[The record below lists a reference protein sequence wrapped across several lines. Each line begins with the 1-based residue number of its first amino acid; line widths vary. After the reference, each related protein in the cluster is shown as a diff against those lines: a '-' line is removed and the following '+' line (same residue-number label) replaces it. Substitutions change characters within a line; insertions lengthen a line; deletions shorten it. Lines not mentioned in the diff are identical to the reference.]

1 MNKKFLLLLL
11 TAAPLFAVS
20 QEKDFI
26 QDVYHF
32 IENPALLEI
41 NQEPGH
47 AFLVPFRTVDG
58 ALKKPAEQ
66 SEFFLSL
73 NGKWKFNLADSPELA
88 PADFFKETFNDKA
101 WPEIGVPG
109 NWEMQGFG
117 DPQFRNVAQP
127 FRADPPKIPHY
138 DNPTGSYRKTFLIPP
153 GWKGKQVFLRIEAAT
168 SASFVWI
175 NGKQAG
181 FNKGA
186 NEPAEYNITP
196 FLRPGKN
203 LIAVRV
209 TKYSDGTYLEDQDF
223 WRLAGIFRDVRLVA
237 RENVFLR
244 NCFVTG
250 DLDPDYRNGILRGE
264 AEITN
269 YGMNDASDYQ
279 LRVRL
284 FDQNFREVI
293 PPSLYPVPFLPKRKT
308 AVVPFKAMVD
318 NPAKWSAE
326 YPNLYITAFE
336 LVDRNGKTCESVSVK
351 TGFRKIEVNHQVL
364 LLNGKPLKLN
374 GVNSHMQHPDL
385 GHAMNRETIIKDF
398 TLMKQ
403 FNINCVRTSHYPPVM
418 DYLEL
423 ADAFGIYIVDETGDE
438 AHATEFL
445 SEKPEWRAAYV
456 ERANKMVLRDR
467 NHPCVIFWSA
477 GNESG
482 TGENICAVIAEGKK
496 LDPTRLWMYG
506 GNTDDVQWKNEVPCE
521 DIIGPRYPTLYEL
534 KTRIAM
540 VPESQDPRPSFM
552 DEYVAATG
560 NGAGGLD
567 EYWNIIWNYP
577 RCAGGAIW
585 DWMSPG
591 IREKVRLIEDGSPN
605 KIQCAIKGRAQ
616 LVPGISGQA
625 VRLNGH
631 DQWIDVYRHQALD
644 LKGNQLTIAFL
655 VKPGK
660 WNGDGHFLTK
670 GSWQYG
676 IVQSE
681 PDSLV
686 FYLTT
691 KGKNVLKVPIPQPWE
706 EKWHQIAG
714 VYTGSEMLLYVDG
727 VLAGRK
733 ACSGSIANKP
743 FPLNLGRDAEIDG
756 QEYPGPTN
764 NTTLDE
770 VGIFCQALKEEELSH
785 ISDRKKDALL
795 WLDFEKEIQA
805 GDYFS
810 TGIGGRT
817 YGLVWPD
824 RTPQPELWQ
833 VKKSAQP
840 VSVRLIDPDVP
851 RFEVWNR
858 YLFTPLSELETRWEL
873 WEDGTQFAKG
883 ILPLNVPPQ
892 TRDTFSLPLTK
903 PGLTPG
909 CEYRIHIR
917 FLLKNDKVWAKVGH
931 EVAWDETEL
940 PWHVPQEAP
949 AAITGKMKIDVDSGS
964 IRVLGN
970 TFSCTFNRKTGVLES
985 IVYEGKEFL
994 RSGFELNVWR
1004 APLANE
1010 KDAWTIWKAHLTDT
1024 KPGMGIDAANAW
1036 RSLGLDHL
1044 RSSLEKI
1051 SWETNEDGSITVTVL
1066 SHAEGNDV
1074 TTAFD
1079 NTFAWTIYVNGLIRL
1094 RHQVIPQ
1101 GIMPQWIQRL
1111 GIQSVVSDFLYK
1123 ISWYG
1128 RGPFENYPDRKSGA
1142 KIGIYSCTTE
1152 DMEEPYL
1159 IPQDHG
1165 LRCDVRWLNL
1175 ESPDGYGLRIQGKNL
1190 FNFNVYPYSTE
1201 DLTRAAY
1208 PYQLTRQDGFTLN
1221 IDYATSGVGCT
1232 AVSVLNQYRVVPAPA
1247 GFELELIPYRKN
1259 Q

>member
-1 MNKKFLLLLL
+1 MNGKFLFILL
-11 TAAPLFAVS
+11 AAVPFVSLS

-26 QDVYHF
+26 NDIYHF
-32 IENPALLEI
+32 IENPKVLEV

-47 AFLVPFRTVDG
+47 AFLVPFRTVDD
-58 ALKKPAEQ
+58 ALRKSATQ

-73 NGKWKFNLADSPELA
+73 NGQWKFNLAESPEQA
-88 PADFFKETFNDKA
+88 PAQFYKESFDDKG
-101 WPEIGVPG
+101 WPEIVVPG

-127 FRADPPKIPHY
+127 FRSDPPKIPHA
-138 DNPTGSYRKTFLIPP
+138 DNPTGSYRKMFILPS
-153 GWKGKQVFLRIEAAT
+153 GWKGKQVFLRIEGAS

-175 NGKQAG
+175 NGKQVG

-186 NEPAEYNITP
+186 NEPAEYNITS
-196 FLRPGKN
+196 FLKSGKN

-237 RENVFLR
+237 RDNIFLR
-244 NCFVTG
+244 DCFVIG
-250 DLDPDYRNGILRGE
+250 DLSPDYRDGILRGE
-264 AEITN
+264 AEIAN
-269 YGMNDASDYQ
+269 YGISDAEGFH
-279 LRVRL
+279 LRVKL
-284 FDQNFREVI
+284 FDPNYREVAQPLLYQI
-293 PPSLYPVPFLPKRKT
+293 PILNKGKT
-308 AVVPFKAMVD
+308 AIIPFQTLVD

-336 LVDRNGKTCESVSVK
+336 LIDRNGRTCESVSVK
-351 TGFRKIEVNHQVL
+351 TGFRKIEASHQVL

-385 GHAMNRETIIKDF
+385 GHAMDRETIIKDF

-423 ADAFGIYIVDETGDE
+423 ADIFGIYIVDETGDE
-438 AHATEFL
+438 AHATEYL

-482 TGENICAVIAEGKK
+482 VGDNICAVIAEGKR

-506 GNTDDVQWKNEVPCE
+506 GNTDDVRWRNEVPCE
-521 DIIGPRYPTLYEL
+521 DIIGPRYPTPYEL

-540 VPESQDPRPSFM
+540 VPENQDPRPSFM

-567 EYWNIIWNYP
+567 EYWDIIWNYP

-591 IREKVRLIEDGSPN
+591 IREKIRLIEDSSPN

-616 LVPGISGQA
+616 LVPGFSGQA
-625 VRLNGH
+625 VQLNGH
-631 DQWIDVYRHQALD
+631 DQWIDAYRHKALD
-644 LKGNQLTIAFL
+644 ISGNELTLIL
-655 VKPGK
+655 RIKPGK

-676 IVQSE
+676 IIQSE
-681 PDSLV
+681 PDSLA

-691 KGKNVLKVPIPQPWE
+691 NRKNVLKVPVPRPWE

-714 VYTGSEMLLYVDG
+714 VYNGSEMFLYVDG
-727 VLAGRK
+727 ILAGRK
-733 ACSGSIANKP
+733 TCSGNIANKP
-743 FPLNLGRDAEIDG
+743 FPVNLGRDAEIDG
-756 QEYPGPTN
+756 QEYPGSTN
-764 NTTLDE
+764 NATFDE
-770 VGIFCQALKEEELSH
+770 TGIFGRALSEKELSTVN
-785 ISDRKKDALL
+785 SLKKDALL

-840 VSVRLIDPDVP
+840 VSVKLIDPDAL

-858 YLFTPLSELETRWEL
+858 YLFTPLSELEARWEL
-873 WEDGTQFAKG
+873 WEDGTMITAG
-883 ILPLNVPPQ
+883 VLPLNVPAQ
-892 TRDTFSLPLTK
+892 KRDTFSLPLSK
-903 PGLTPG
+903 PELKPG
-909 CEYRIHIR
+909 CEYRVRIR
-917 FLLKNDKVWAKVGH
+917 FLLKKDQIWAKAGH
-931 EVAWDETEL
+931 EVAWDEAEL
-940 PWHVPQEAP
+940 PWHVQQEP
-949 AAITGKMKIDVDSGS
+949 RAINNENVKVEVDSGR
-964 IRVLGN
+964 IQVLGTN
-970 TFSCTFNRKTGVLES
+970 FSCSFNRQTGILES
-985 IVYEGKEFL
+985 IVYDGKEYL
-994 RSGFELNVWR
+994 RNGFGLNVWR

-1010 KDAWTIWKAHLTDT
+1010 KDAWTTWKAHLTDT

-1036 RSLGLDHL
+1036 RSLGLDNL
-1044 RSSLEKI
+1044 QSYPEKI
-1051 SWETNEDGSITVTVL
+1051 TWQTNTDGSVTVTVL
-1066 SHAEGNDV
+1066 AHSEGNDF
-1074 TTAFD
+1074 TTAFE
-1079 NTFAWTIYVNGLIRL
+1079 NTFSWTIYGNGLIRL
-1094 RHQVIPQ
+1094 RHLVIPQ
-1101 GIMPQWIQRL
+1101 GIMPQWIQRM
-1111 GIQSVVSDFLYK
+1111 GIQSAVSGSLYK
-1123 ISWYG
+1123 VSWYG
-1128 RGPFENYPDRKSGA
+1128 RGPFENYPDRKTGA
-1142 KIGIYSCTTE
+1142 KTGIYSCTTE

-1165 LRCDVRWLNL
+1165 LRCDVRWLTL
-1175 ESPDGYGLRIQGKNL
+1175 ESADGYGIKIQGKNL
-1190 FNFNVYPYSTE
+1190 FNFNVFPYSTE
-1201 DLTRAAY
+1201 NLTRAAY
-1208 PYQLTRQDGFTLN
+1208 PYQLVRQDGFTLN
-1221 IDYATSGVGCT
+1221 IDYATSGAGCT
-1232 AVSVLNQYRVVPAPA
+1232 AVSVLNQYRVLPAPA
-1247 GFELELIPYRKN
+1247 EFELEFVPYRK